1 MNDGVLTK
9 IFCVIAVAAGL
20 VLSVAACVSGGWT
33 VLLAAAVF
41 VVLGVAAAFAIGKAP
56 APKPLAGA
64 LVAVALTLV
73 PRIAAILAFPVVTDP
88 VHDFGTYFRL
98 AECLAGGTELIRNS
112 AHLFPHMF
120 FFAGALSLPF
130 RVFGA
135 DVTVYQIC
143 GLVLSC
149 ATAVFIYG
157 AVRALRGTKAGL
169 FAALI
174 FALCPAAAL
183 YAPLCCGE
191 HLALALLSL
200 ALWLLARFYK
210 KGPAGVPAMIGRGA
224 LLGIVLL
231 ALELTRPVAIVPVI
245 AIVLAWFAARAKK
258 RPSTGRAAAL
268 LVVLLAVLIGG
279 RELALVGEE
288 TVIDRPVARSS
299 TSFTLLA
306 GSNVASAGGWNAE
319 DSALFY
325 SAVES
330 GDYRAAD
337 RYLRGVVVSRYRELG
352 PVGTAKLFAVKSAHT
367 WGGQASVLNDLAL
380 YSAGENPLLSG
391 TALRLQSVICNG
403 YPAAL
408 LLLFAA
414 AAALRIKR
422 GGTAPELV
430 CLLGVLGFACMF
442 LVSEA
447 AGRYSLIALPLLAA
461 SVPGGFFAKISLD
474 KRRR

>member
-1 MNDGVLTK
+1 MDGVLTK
-9 IFCVIAVAAGL
+9 IFCVIGVAAGL
-20 VLSVAACVSGGWT
+20 VLSVAACVSGGWA
-33 VLLAAAVF
+33 VLLAAAVL
-41 VVLGVAAAFAIGKAP
+41 VVLGVAAAFAIGKARE
-56 APKPLAGA
+56 PKPLAGA
-64 LVAVALTLV
+64 LVILALTLV

-98 AECLAGGTELIRNS
+98 AECLAGGTEFIKNS

-135 DVTVYQIC
+135 TVTVYQIF

-149 ATAVFIYG
+149 AAAVFIFG
-157 AVRALRGTKAGL
+157 AVRLLRGTKAGL

-200 ALWLLARFYK
+200 AIYLLARFYK
-210 KGPAGVPAMIGRGA
+210 AGRASVPVMLLRGA
-224 LLGIVLL
+224 LLGVVLL
-231 ALELTRPVAIVPVI
+231 ALELIRPVAIVPVA
-245 AIVLAWFAARAKK
+245 AIVLAWLAANAKK

-288 TVIDRPVARSS
+288 AVLDKPVARSS

-306 GSNVASAGGWNAE
+306 GSNAEAAGAWNAE

-337 RYLRGVVVSRYRELG
+337 RQIRSVVVSRYKELG
-352 PVGTAKLFAVKSAHT
+352 PVGTAKLMAVKSAHT
-367 WGGQASVLNDLAL
+367 WGGQAAVLDYLAM
-380 YSAGENPLLSG
+380 YSARENALLRG
-391 TALRLQSVICNG
+391 TTFKLQAALCNG
-403 YPAAL
+403 YFAAL

-447 AGRYSLIALPLLAA
+447 AGRYSLIALPLPAA
-461 SVPGGFFAKISLD
+461 CVPGGFFAKISLD
-474 KRRR
+474 KRKR